1 MTQEATSAPQIKV
14 GNVEIAVARDGY
26 WEAAPIS
33 HLRDIRNEEIPQEE
47 FTDGLQG
54 GDPTKVIPSRVLCF
68 VVRDQ
73 GKTILHE
80 AGVGAWGLWRF
91 GDGHLLDSLNALG
104 VDPEEI
110 DYVVP
115 SHLHGDHLGW
125 NTRPGPDG
133 EPVPTFPNARYL
145 FQQLDWDHFTHPDH
159 PRANSE
165 TVKKTLLPI
174 RDAGLMDLVGAETHI
189 TEHVSLLHTPGHTPG
204 SVSLMVQSD
213 GEAAIFIGDAA
224 HLCLQLTE
232 VEWSPQYEV
241 DREESARS
249 RLKIVE
255 EAVGKNALVSGSHLD
270 EGPVFGRMV
279 MMNGRR
285 FWQGV
290 DL

>member
-133 EPVPTFPNARYL
+133 EPIPTFPNARYL

-189 TEHVSLLHTPGHTPG
+189 TDHVSL
-204 SVSLMVQSD
+204 
-213 GEAAIFIGDAA
+213 
-224 HLCLQLTE
+224 
-232 VEWSPQYEV
+232 
-241 DREESARS
+241 
-249 RLKIVE
+249 
-255 EAVGKNALVSGSHLD
+255 
-270 EGPVFGRMV
+270 
-279 MMNGRR
+279 
-285 FWQGV
+285 
-290 DL
+290 